1 MTNNLLIYTITMKRL
16 FLFVVAM
23 FTAASVSAQFNPMQP
38 IEADKDVRVGK
49 LENGLTY
56 YIRHNE
62 KPKGQAHFYIL
73 HDVGAIQEDDNQQGL
88 AHFLEHMAFNG
99 TKNLPGKQLINY
111 LESIGVKFG
120 YNLNAGTSWDYTE
133 YQLRDVPTTRRE
145 IVDSALLVLH
155 DWSHFITLAPKEI
168 DSERGVIM
176 EELRTRD
183 GAQWRS
189 TINMIQTVARGTK
202 YEHRNLIGHLDGLKG
217 FSHSDLESFYHK
229 WYRPELQAVAIVGDV
244 DVDYVENKLKS
255 LMSDIPASPAD
266 AAQKEVI
273 VVPNN
278 EEPIVSVFTDPEMSN
293 SVVRYIFKRGN
304 LVPKQAAN
312 TIYAEMMDIITMLM
326 TRMGNARLSEIAMK
340 PDAPFVGAGM
350 SDGSFGICP
359 TFESFSVAAQS
370 QDGKLATA
378 FEAIATEVERIRR
391 HGFTVGEFERAQ
403 NDLLRSC
410 ERAYNNR
417 NDRKNGEYVEIYLDN
432 FRNNSPMPDAKTE
445 WQLDSMLIK
454 NISVDVI
461 NQIASKL
468 ITPTNQIVIMD
479 APEKDGVVNPT
490 EAEVLGIIK
499 KVAAAEVAPYEDNV
513 VKEPLISE
521 SVELKGSPVVKTGFN
536 KTLGT
541 TEWTLTNG
549 TRVIVKPSTL
559 KADEVLLKGHSDGG
573 MSLLSDD
580 DYYTGLFIPT
590 ITSMSGVSKFSR
602 ADLRKQLSGKSAT
615 VYFNA
620 SEYAHGVNGNCS
632 PKDIET
638 MLQLLYLNV
647 TAPRFDKNDFET
659 VMKQYRAYVDN
670 LKTNPDYIMGEQ
682 EEKTL
687 YGDNPRRQA
696 LSMEMLDKVNFDR
709 LDEVF
714 ATLYPNGNTFTYTIV
729 GNVDL
734 ETLRPLVEKYIGSL
748 PASKQKLSFVDD
760 GVRYAKGEVVND
772 FKAPMQQPKVSVSR
786 IYTGKAKA
794 SLKNR
799 LTMIFLTQ
807 ALNSRYLIS
816 IREEKG
822 GTYGVGVQ
830 GSFEHTPF
838 ETYKLKIA
846 FDTNEKQADELSSI
860 VLAEIQKIAAEG
872 PLAED
877 IEKSREFFLKNW
889 KNTLEQNNG
898 WMQIIRTWYEKGMDQ
913 YGTYE
918 DIVKNLKYSDVQK
931 LAKKILKDNNMV
943 YVVMRPEAPAAK

>member
-1 MTNNLLIYTITMKRL
+1 MKRV

-133 YQLRDVPTTRRE
+133 YQLRDVPTTRKE
-145 IVDSALLVLH
+145 VVDSALLVLH
-155 DWSHFITLAPKEI
+155 DWSHFIALKPAEI

-183 GAQWRS
+183 GASWRS
-189 TINMIQTVARGTK
+189 TINMIKTVARGTK
-202 YEHRNLIGHLDGLKG
+202 YEHRNLIGHLDGLKN
-217 FSHSDLESFYHK
+217 FSPADLESFYRK
-229 WYRPELQAVAIVGDV
+229 WYRPELQAVAVVGDI
-244 DVDYVENKLKS
+244 DVDYIENKLKS

-266 AAQKEVI
+266 AVQKEVI
-273 VVPNN
+273 VIPDNQ
-278 EEPIVSVFTDPEMSN
+278 EPIVSVFTDPEMSN
-293 SVVRYIFKRGN
+293 SLVRYIFKRGN
-304 LVPKQAAN
+304 LVPKQYAN
-312 TIYAEMMDIITMLM
+312 TGYAEMMNIVTMLM
-326 TRMGNARLSEIAMK
+326 THMGNARLSEIAMK
-340 PDAPFVGAGM
+340 PDAPFTGAGM
-350 SDGSFGICP
+350 SNGSFGICP
-359 TFESFSVAAQS
+359 TFESFSVAATS
-370 QDGKLATA
+370 PDGKLLTA

-391 HGFTVGEFERAQ
+391 HGFTQGEFERAQ
-403 NDLLRSC
+403 NNLLRSC

-445 WQLDSMLIK
+445 WQLDSMIIK
-454 NISVDVI
+454 NLNVDVV
-461 NQIASKL
+461 NQVVQKL
-468 ITPTNQIVIMD
+468 ITSHNLIVIMN
-479 APEKDGVVNPT
+479 APEKEGVVNPT
-490 EAEVLGIIK
+490 EAEVLATIK
-499 KVAAAEVAPYEDNV
+499 KVAAAEIAPYEDNV
-513 VKEPLISE
+513 VKEPLIGE
-521 SVELKGSPVVKTGFN
+521 NVELKGSPVVKTAVN
-536 KTLGT
+536 EKLGT
-541 TEWTLTNG
+541 TEWTLANG

-559 KADEVLLKGHSDGG
+559 KADEVLLKGHCEGG
-573 MSLLSDD
+573 FSLLSDE
-580 DYYTGLFIPT
+580 DYYTGLFTPA
-590 ITSMSGVSKFSR
+590 ITQMSGVSKFSR
-602 ADLRKQLSGKSAT
+602 ADLRKQLSGKSAS
-615 VYFNA
+615 VYLNG
-620 SEYAHGVNGNCS
+620 SEYEHGINGNCS

-638 MLQLLYLNV
+638 MLQLVYLNM

-687 YGDNPRRQA
+687 YGNNPRRQS
-696 LSMEMLDKVNFDR
+696 LSMEMLDKVNFER

-714 ATLYPNGNTFTYTIV
+714 ATLYPNGNTFTYTFV

-760 GVRYAKGEVVND
+760 GVRYAKGVVVND
-772 FKAPMQQPKVSVSR
+772 FKTPMQQPKVSVSR
-786 IYTGKAKA
+786 IYTGKGKA

-799 LTMIFLTQ
+799 LTMTFLTQ

-822 GTYGVGVQ
+822 GTYGVGVN
-830 GSFEHTPF
+830 GGFDDAPF
-838 ETYKLKIA
+838 ETYNLKIS
-846 FDTNEKQADELSSI
+846 FDTNEKQADELSEI
-860 VLAEIQKIAAEG
+860 VLKEIQKIAAEG

-877 IEKSREFFLKNW
+877 VEKTREFFLKNW
-889 KNTLEQNNG
+889 KNTLEQNGG
-898 WMQIIRTWYEKGMDQ
+898 WMRVISAWYENGIDQ

-931 LAKKILKDNNMV
+931 MAKKILKDNNMV
-943 YVVMRPEAPAAK
+943 YVVMRPEAQAAK

>member
-1 MTNNLLIYTITMKRL
+1 MKRL
-16 FLFVVAM
+16 FLFVVAVI
-23 FTAASVSAQFNPMQP
+23 TAASVSAQFNPMQP

-49 LENGLTY
+49 LENGMTY

-133 YQLRDVPTTRRE
+133 YQLRDVPTSRQS

-155 DWSHFITLAPKEI
+155 DWSHFIALEPKEI
-168 DSERGVIM
+168 DSERGVIQ
-176 EELRTRD
+176 EELRTSD
-183 GAQWRS
+183 GASWRS
-189 TINMIQTVARGTK
+189 TINMIKAIGRGTK
-202 YEHRNLIGHLDGLKG
+202 YEHRNLIGHLEGLQS
-217 FSHSDLESFYHK
+217 FSPEDLKSFYNK
-229 WYRPELQAVAIVGDV
+229 WYRPELQAVVVVGDV
-244 DVDYVENKLKS
+244 DVNYVEGKLKS

-278 EEPIVSVFTDPEMSN
+278 EEPIISIFTDPEMTS
-293 SVVRYIFKRGN
+293 STVRYFFKRGN
-304 LVPKQAAN
+304 LVPKQYAN
-312 TIYAEMMDIITMLM
+312 TQYAEMINIVSILM
-326 TRMGNARLSEIAMK
+326 TRMGNARLAEIAMK
-340 PDAPFVGAGM
+340 PDAPFTAAGI
-350 SDGSFGICP
+350 SNGSMGICP
-359 TFESFSVAAQS
+359 TFESFTATAQS
-370 QDGKLATA
+370 EDGKLLTA

-391 HGFTVGEFERAQ
+391 HGFTDGEFERAQ

-417 NDRKNGEYVEIYLDN
+417 NDRKNGEYVQIYLSN
-432 FRNNSPMPDAKTE
+432 FRENSPMPDAKTE
-445 WQLDSMLIK
+445 WQLDSVIIK
-454 NISVDVI
+454 NLNVDVI
-461 NQIASKL
+461 NQLASKL
-468 ITPTNQIVIMD
+468 ITPANQIVVMN
-479 APEKDGVVNPT
+479 APVKEGLVNPT
-490 EAEVLGIIK
+490 EADVLATIG
-499 KVAAAEVAPYEDNV
+499 KVAAAEIAPYKDNV

-521 SVELKGSPVVKTGFN
+521 SVELKGSPVVKTKQN
-536 KTLGT
+536 AHLGT
-541 TEWTLTNG
+541 TEWTLANG

-559 KADEVLLKGHSDGG
+559 KADEVLMKAHSEGG
-573 MSLLSDD
+573 LALLSDD
-580 DYYTGLFIPT
+580 DYYTGLFIPS
-590 ITSMSGVSKFSR
+590 IASMSGVSKFSR
-602 ADLRKQLSGKSAT
+602 ADLRKQLSGKSAN
-615 VYFNA
+615 VYLNG
-620 SEYAHGVNGNCS
+620 SEYDHGLSGNCS

-638 MLQLLYLNV
+638 MLQLVYLNV
-647 TAPRFDKNDFET
+647 TAPRFDKNDFNT

-670 LKTNPDYIMGEQ
+670 LKTNPDHIMGEQ

-687 YGDNPRRQA
+687 YGDNVRRQA

-714 ATLYPNGNTFTYTIV
+714 ATLYPNGNTFTYTFV

-748 PASKQKLSFVDD
+748 PASKSKLSYVDD
-760 GVRYAKGEVVND
+760 GVRYAKGVVVND
-772 FKAPMQQPKVSVSR
+772 FTTPMQQPKVSVSR
-786 IYTGKAKA
+786 VYTGKGKA
-794 SLKNR
+794 TLKNR

-822 GTYGVGVQ
+822 GTYGVRVQ
-830 GSFEHTPF
+830 GQFSDTPI
-838 ETYKLKIA
+838 ETYMLKIA
-846 FDTNEKQADELSSI
+846 FDTNEKQADELSEI
-860 VLAEIQKIAAEG
+860 VLKEIQKIAAEG

-889 KNTLEQNNG
+889 NNTLEQNSG
-898 WMQIIRTWYEKGMDQ
+898 WMQIIRSWYEVGIDQ
-913 YGTYE
+913 YGEYE
-918 DIVKNLKYSDVQK
+918 GIVKNLKYSDVQK
-931 LAKKILKDNNMV
+931 LAKKVLKDNNMV
-943 YVVMRPEAPAAK
+943 YVVMRPKAK

>member
-1 MTNNLLIYTITMKRL
+1 MKRL
-16 FLFVVAM
+16 FLFVVAVI
-23 FTAASVSAQFNPMQP
+23 TAASVSAQFNPMQP

-189 TINMIQTVARGTK
+189 TINMIQAIGRGTK

-217 FSHSDLESFYHK
+217 FSHSDLESFYRK
-229 WYRPELQAVAIVGDV
+229 WYRPELQAVVVVGDI
-244 DVDYVENKLKS
+244 DVDYVEGKLKS

-273 VVPNN
+273 VVPDN
-278 EEPIVSVFTDPEMSN
+278 EEPIISIFTDPEMQN

-312 TIYAEMMDIITMLM
+312 TIYAEMMQIATMMM
-326 TRMGNARLSEIAMK
+326 TQMGNARLQEISMK

-370 QDGKLATA
+370 QDGKLLTA
-378 FEAIATEVERIRR
+378 FEAIGTEVERIRR
-391 HGFTVGEFERAQ
+391 HGFTQGEFERAQ
-403 NDLLRSC
+403 NNLLRSC

-417 NDRKNGEYVEIYLDN
+417 NDRKNGEYVEIYLNN
-432 FRNNSPMPDAKTE
+432 FRENSPMPDAKTE
-445 WQLDSMLIK
+445 WQLDSVLIK
-454 NISVDVI
+454 HVLNVDVI
-461 NQIASKL
+461 NQLASKL
-468 ITPTNQIVIMD
+468 ITPTNQIVIVD
-479 APEKDGVVNPT
+479 APKKEGLVNPT
-490 EAEVLGIIK
+490 EADILATIK
-499 KVAAAEVAPYEDNV
+499 KITTSEVAPYEDNV
-513 VKEPLISE
+513 VKEPLIGAD
-521 SVELKGSPVVKTGFN
+521 VELKGSPVVKTKQN
-536 KTLGT
+536 EKLGT
-541 TEWTLTNG
+541 TEWTLANG
-549 TRVIVKPSTL
+549 ARVIVKPSTL
-559 KADEVLLKGHSDGG
+559 KADEVLFNAYSEGG
-573 MSLLSDD
+573 FSLLSDE
-580 DYYTGLFIPT
+580 DYNTGLFLPT
-590 ITSMSGVSKFSR
+590 IVQMSGVSKFSR
-602 ADLRKQLSGKSAT
+602 TDLRKQLSGKSASA
-615 VYFNA
+615 YLKGG
-620 SEYAHGVNGNCS
+620 EYEHGIAGNCS
-632 PKDIET
+632 PKDLET
-638 MLQLLYLNV
+638 MLQLVYLNA
-647 TAPRFDKNDFET
+647 TAPRFNKDDFNT

-670 LKTNPDYIMGEQ
+670 LKTNPDYIASSE

-687 YGDNPRRQA
+687 YGNNPRRQP
-696 LSMEMLDKVNFDR
+696 LSAELLDKVNFER
-709 LDEVF
+709 MDEVF
-714 ATLYPNGNTFTYTIV
+714 NTLFSACGNFTYTIV
-729 GNVDL
+729 GNVNL

-748 PASKQKLSFVDD
+748 PSSKKALSFVDD
-760 GVRYAKGEVVND
+760 GVRYAEGEVTND
-772 FKAPMQQPKVSVSR
+772 FKVPMQQPKVSVAR

-794 SLKNR
+794 SLENR
-799 LTMIFLTQ
+799 LTMTFLTQ

-822 GTYGVGVQ
+822 GTYGVRVSG
-830 GSFEHTPF
+830 GFSDAPF
-838 ETYKLKIA
+838 DTYKLRIQ
-846 FDTNEKQADELSSI
+846 FDTNEKQADELSDI
-860 VLAEIQKIAAEG
+860 VLAELQKIAAEG

-898 WMQIIRTWYEKGMDQ
+898 WMQVLRTWYENGIDQ

-918 DIVKNLKYSDVQK
+918 NIVKNLKYSDVQK
-931 LAKKILKDNNMV
+931 LAKKILKDNNKV
-943 YVVMRPEAPAAK
+943 YVVMRPEAQPAK

>member
-1 MTNNLLIYTITMKRL
+1 MKRL

-23 FTAASVSAQFNPMQP
+23 ITAASVSAQFNPMQP

-133 YQLRDVPTTRRE
+133 YQLRDVPTTRKE

-183 GAQWRS
+183 GAAWRS

-217 FSHSDLESFYHK
+217 FSHSDLESFYRK
-229 WYRPELQAVAIVGDV
+229 WYRPELQAVAVVGDI
-244 DVDYVENKLKS
+244 DVDYVENKLKE
-255 LMSDIPASPAD
+255 LMSDVPASPAD

-273 VVPNN
+273 VVPDN
-278 EEPIVSVFTDPEMSN
+278 EAPIVSVFTDPEMSN
-293 SVVRYIFKRGN
+293 SVVNYIFKRGN
-304 LVPKQAAN
+304 LVPKQYAN
-312 TIYAEMMDIITMLM
+312 TIYAEMMNVATILM

-391 HGFTVGEFERAQ
+391 HGFTPGEFERAQ

-454 NISVDVI
+454 HVLNVDVI
-461 NQIASKL
+461 NQLASKL
-468 ITPTNQIVIMD
+468 ITPTNQIVIMN
-479 APEKDGVVNPT
+479 APEKAGVVNPT

-499 KVAAAEVAPYEDNV
+499 KVATSEIAPYEDNV
-513 VKEPLISE
+513 VKEPLIGE
-521 SVELKGSPVVKTGFN
+521 
-536 KTLGT
+536 
-541 TEWTLTNG
+541 
-549 TRVIVKPSTL
+549 
-559 KADEVLLKGHSDGG
+559 
-573 MSLLSDD
+573 
-580 DYYTGLFIPT
+580 
-590 ITSMSGVSKFSR
+590 
-602 ADLRKQLSGKSAT
+602 
-615 VYFNA
+615 NA
-620 SEYAHGVNGNCS
+620 
-632 PKDIET
+632 
-638 MLQLLYLNV
+638 
-647 TAPRFDKNDFET
+647 
-659 VMKQYRAYVDN
+659 
-670 LKTNPDYIMGEQ
+670 
-682 EEKTL
+682 
-687 YGDNPRRQA
+687 
-696 LSMEMLDKVNFDR
+696 
-709 LDEVF
+709 
-714 ATLYPNGNTFTYTIV
+714 
-729 GNVDL
+729 
-734 ETLRPLVEKYIGSL
+734 
-748 PASKQKLSFVDD
+748 
-760 GVRYAKGEVVND
+760 
-772 FKAPMQQPKVSVSR
+772 
-786 IYTGKAKA
+786 
-794 SLKNR
+794 
-799 LTMIFLTQ
+799 
-807 ALNSRYLIS
+807 
-816 IREEKG
+816 
-822 GTYGVGVQ
+822 
-830 GSFEHTPF
+830 
-838 ETYKLKIA
+838 
-846 FDTNEKQADELSSI
+846 
-860 VLAEIQKIAAEG
+860 
-872 PLAED
+872 
-877 IEKSREFFLKNW
+877 
-889 KNTLEQNNG
+889 
-898 WMQIIRTWYEKGMDQ
+898 
-913 YGTYE
+913 
-918 DIVKNLKYSDVQK
+918 KNLS
-931 LAKKILKDNNMV
+931 ILPKTI
-943 YVVMRPEAPAAK
+943 

>member
-1 MTNNLLIYTITMKRL
+1 MKRL

-23 FTAASVSAQFNPMQP
+23 ITAASVSAQFNPMQP

-133 YQLRDVPTTRRE
+133 YQLRDVPTTRKE

-155 DWSHFITLAPKEI
+155 DWSHFITLAPTEI

-183 GAQWRS
+183 GASWRS

-217 FSHSDLESFYHK
+217 FSHSDLESFYRK
-229 WYRPELQAVAIVGDV
+229 WYRPELQAVAVVGDI
-244 DVDYVENKLKS
+244 DVDYVENKLKE
-255 LMSDIPASPAD
+255 LMSDVPASPAD

-273 VVPNN
+273 IVPDN

-304 LVPKQAAN
+304 LVPKQYAN
-312 TIYAEMMDIITMLM
+312 TIYAEMMNVATILM

-391 HGFTVGEFERAQ
+391 HGFTPGEFERAQ
-403 NDLLRSC
+403 NDLMRSC

-454 NISVDVI
+454 HVLNVDVI
-461 NQIASKL
+461 NQLASKL
-468 ITPTNQIVIMD
+468 ITPTNQIVIMN
-479 APEKDGVVNPT
+479 APEKSGVVNPT

-499 KVAAAEVAPYEDNV
+499 KVAAAEIAPYEDNV
-513 VKEPLISE
+513 VKEPLIGE
-521 SVELKGSPVVKTGFN
+521 NVELKGSPVVKTGFN
-536 KTLGT
+536 EKLGT
-541 TEWTLTNG
+541 TEWTLANG

-559 KADEVLLKGHSDGG
+559 KADEVLLKGYSDGG
-573 MSLLSDD
+573 LSLLSDD

-590 ITSMSGVSKFSR
+590 MVQMSGVSKFSR

-615 VYFNA
+615 VYLNA
-620 SEYAHGVNGNCS
+620 SEYDHGVNGNCS

-638 MLQLLYLNV
+638 MMQLLYLNI

-670 LKTNPDYIMGEQ
+670 LKTNPDFIMGEQ

-714 ATLYPNGNTFTYTIV
+714 ATFYPNGNTFTYTIV
-729 GNVDL
+729 GNVNL

-748 PASKQKLSFVDD
+748 PASKQRLSFVDD

-794 SLKNR
+794 TLKNR

-830 GSFEHTPF
+830 GSFEDAPF
-838 ETYKLKIA
+838 ETYKMKIS
-846 FDTNEKQADELSSI
+846 FDTNEKQADELSEI
-860 VLAEIQKIAAEG
+860 VLAEIQKIAKEG

-898 WMQIIRTWYEKGMDQ
+898 WMQVIRSWYEEGIDQ

-943 YVVMRPEAPAAK
+943 YVVMRPEAAATK